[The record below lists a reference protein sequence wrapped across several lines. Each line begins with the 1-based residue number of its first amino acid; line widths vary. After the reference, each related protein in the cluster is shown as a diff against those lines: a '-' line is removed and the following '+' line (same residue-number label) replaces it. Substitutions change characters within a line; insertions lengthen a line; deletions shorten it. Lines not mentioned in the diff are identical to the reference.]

1 MRVLTITPESDAFR
15 AIASEI
21 DTVEFVL
28 ASSLSLGLSLLN
40 QGSWGLVL
48 LDSAID
54 PDLTL
59 DLVERLVGASH
70 RVVVVVRDEPM
81 TNTFQALERGATDT
95 LLWPISAADL
105 RDTLAR
111 VGSSKAFRTRPE
123 RTSAK
128 NDASS
133 AHAKGSAALI
143 GESGQMMAAVKTVA
157 RVADSTA
164 TVLLH
169 GESGTGKE
177 LFARLLHEKSARSAA
192 PFVAL
197 NCAAIPEALLES
209 ELFGHEKGAFT
220 GAVGRK
226 VGRFERAHGG
236 TLFLDEVGDLSLG
249 AQAKVLRALQER
261 EVERVGGEGVLH
273 VDVRVVAATN
283 KDLARE
289 VAHGRFREDLY
300 YRLAV
305 VVLTLP
311 PLRERGDDIR
321 LLAEH
326 CVARFACTHRRAT
339 RAISREALAL
349 MAAYPWPGNVRQ
361 LYNVLERA
369 VLLADGPVLLPAHLP
384 VEVRTPAHG
393 TLHGGV
399 GAFRSV
405 ASLHTPGQGLP
416 QYGLPSHVLQ
426 GAGLPGYGHPSQNP
440 PAQGISGQG
449 MSGAS
454 AHIVGTGPAEGLLPL
469 GELERRHI
477 AHALALTGGHL
488 ARAAELL
495 GIHRNTLRRKLQDYA
510 EASGHPPHHAG
521 IQGAPTSAEQEG
533 VVPLVFEMP
542 ALDQLS

>member
-1 MRVLTITPESDAFR
+1 MALSYMAPQDELYLADSGIL
-15 AIASEI
+15 AI
-21 DTVEFVL
+21 
-28 ASSLSLGLSLLN
+28 
-40 QGSWGLVL
+40 
-48 LDSAID
+48 
-54 PDLTL
+54 P
-59 DLVERLVGASH
+59 
-70 RVVVVVRDEPM
+70 
-81 TNTFQALERGATDT
+81 
-95 LLWPISAADL
+95 
-105 RDTLAR
+105 
-111 VGSSKAFRTRPE
+111 
-123 RTSAK
+123 
-128 NDASS
+128 
-133 AHAKGSAALI
+133 I
-143 GESGQMMAAVKTVA
+143 GESGRMLAAVKTIA

-177 LFARLLHEKSARSAA
+177 LFARLLHEKSARDTG

-261 EVERVGGEGVLH
+261 EVERVGGEGTLR

-289 VAHGRFREDLY
+289 VALGRFREDLY

-326 CVARFACTHRRAT
+326 CVARFAYEHRRAT

-384 VEVRTPAHG
+384 AEVRAPLHGFTSAPGTFG
-393 TLHGGV
+393 TLPTPSHGIP
-399 GAFRSV
+399 S
-405 ASLHTPGQGLP
+405 QGLP
-416 QYGLPSHVLQ
+416 SYAAPSYAATGYAVPSYAAPGQ
-426 GAGLPGYGHPSQNP
+426 DVPAVSYPGA
-440 PAQGISGQG
+440 
-449 MSGAS
+449 AS
-454 AHIVGTGPAEGLLPL
+454 AEGLLPL

-495 GIHRNTLRRKLQDYA
+495 GIHRNTLRRKLQEYGGGTTSHAHPA
-510 EASGHPPHHAG
+510 EAPTDSSRTDENG
-521 IQGAPTSAEQEG
+521 I
-533 VVPLVFEMP
+533 VPLTFGEMP
-542 ALDQLS
+542 SSDQIS

>member
-1 MRVLTITPESDAFR
+1 MTDRYSTAPSPSPSPTAP
-15 AIASEI
+15 
-21 DTVEFVL
+21 
-28 ASSLSLGLSLLN
+28 
-40 QGSWGLVL
+40 
-48 LDSAID
+48 
-54 PDLTL
+54 
-59 DLVERLVGASH
+59 
-70 RVVVVVRDEPM
+70 RDELHP
-81 TNTFQALERGATDT
+81 TDAGIP
-95 LLWPISAADL
+95 LIP
-105 RDTLAR
+105 
-111 VGSSKAFRTRPE
+111 
-123 RTSAK
+123 
-128 NDASS
+128 
-133 AHAKGSAALI
+133 I
-143 GESGQMMAAVKTVA
+143 GESGRMLSAVKTIA

-226 VGRFERAHGG
+226 VGRFERADGG

-289 VAHGRFREDLY
+289 VALGRFREDLY

-326 CVARFACTHRRAT
+326 CVARFACAHRRAT

-361 LYNVLERA
+361 LNNVLERA

-384 VEVRTPAHG
+384 AEIRAPVHG
-393 TLHGGV
+393 LHGV
-399 GAFRSV
+399 GSSMA
-405 ASLHTPGQGLP
+405 ATPMQTPSTGLP
-416 QYGLPSHVLQ
+416 HYGLSSYGLPN
-426 GAGLPGYGHPSQNP
+426 AGLPGYGLPTQAE
-440 PAQGISGQG
+440 PASVA
-449 MSGAS
+449 GA
-454 AHIVGTGPAEGLLPL
+454 GPAASLLPL

-495 GIHRNTLRRKLQDYA
+495 GIHRNTLRRKLQEYA
-510 EASGHPPHHAG
+510 EASGLPSHQMG
-521 IQGAPTSAEQEG
+521 TQGTATGSEQDA
-533 VVPLVFEMP
+533 VVPLTFEMP
-542 ALDQLS
+542 QPDQLS

>member
-1 MRVLTITPESDAFR
+1 
-15 AIASEI
+15 
-21 DTVEFVL
+21 
-28 ASSLSLGLSLLN
+28 
-40 QGSWGLVL
+40 VL

-54 PDLTL
+54 PGLTL
-59 DLVERLVGASH
+59 DLVERLVSASH
-70 RVVVVVRDEPM
+70 RVVVLVREEPM
-81 TNTFQALERGATDT
+81 AATFNALERGATDA
-95 LLWPISAADL
+95 LLWPLAVAEL
-105 RDTLAR
+105 RETIAR
-111 VGSSKAFRTRPE
+111 CGPAKAVR
-123 RTSAK
+123 
-128 NDASS
+128 
-133 AHAKGSAALI
+133 AHAERKDAKSEAPATRGKGPVRLI
-143 GESGQMMAAVKTVA
+143 GESARMLSAVKTIA

-177 LFARLLHEKSARSAA
+177 LFARLLHEKSARGSA

-236 TLFLDEVGDLSLG
+236 TLFLDEVADLSLG
-249 AQAKVLRALQER
+249 AQAKVLRALQEH

-289 VAHGRFREDLY
+289 VALGRFREDLY

-326 CVARFACTHRRAT
+326 CVARFACAHRRGT

-361 LYNVLERA
+361 LNNVLERA

-384 VEVRTPAHG
+384 TEVRAPMPG
-393 TLHGGV
+393 LNGV
-399 GAFRSV
+399 GPA
-405 ASLHTPGQGLP
+405 AAIGPMQTPSNGLP
-416 QYGLPSHVLQ
+416 HYGLASYGHPNS
-426 GAGLPGYGHPSQNP
+426 GLPGYGL
-440 PAQGISGQG
+440 PAQTWSGG
-449 MSGAS
+449 SVAS
-454 AHIVGTGPAEGLLPL
+454 AAGTGSVEALLPL

-495 GIHRNTLRRKLQDYA
+495 GIHRNTLRRKLQEYA
-510 EASGHPPHHAG
+510 EASGLPPHPAVTQSAG
-521 IQGAPTSAEQEG
+521 ASVEQDA
-533 VVPLVFEMP
+533 VVPVVFEMP
-542 ALDQLS
+542 QPDQLS

>member
-1 MRVLTITPESDAFR
+1 ML
-15 AIASEI
+15 
-21 DTVEFVL
+21 
-28 ASSLSLGLSLLN
+28 
-40 QGSWGLVL
+40 
-48 LDSAID
+48 
-54 PDLTL
+54 
-59 DLVERLVGASH
+59 
-70 RVVVVVRDEPM
+70 
-81 TNTFQALERGATDT
+81 
-95 LLWPISAADL
+95 
-105 RDTLAR
+105 
-111 VGSSKAFRTRPE
+111 
-123 RTSAK
+123 
-128 NDASS
+128 
-133 AHAKGSAALI
+133 
-143 GESGQMMAAVKTVA
+143 AAVKTIA

-177 LFARLLHEKSARSAA
+177 LFARLLHEKSARGAA

-261 EVERVGGEGVLH
+261 EVERVGGEGVLQ

-289 VAHGRFREDLY
+289 VAMGRFREDLY

-326 CVARFACTHRRAT
+326 CVARFAYAHRRAT

-384 VEVRTPAHG
+384 LEVRAPLHG
-393 TLHGGV
+393 ALHGGV
-399 GAFRSV
+399 GAFG
-405 ASLHTPGQGLP
+405 AAAPFQTPSQGLP
-416 QYGLPSHVLQ
+416 HYGLPHY
-426 GAGLPGYGHPSQNP
+426 GLPNQHL
-440 PAQGISGQG
+440 PAQGVSSQG
-449 MSGAS
+449 MSGTA

-477 AHALALTGGHL
+477 AHALSLTGGHL

-495 GIHRNTLRRKLQDYA
+495 GIHRNTLRRKLQEYGLGETPADGARAGTADVEVPVPDGA
-510 EASGHPPHHAG
+510 ESHRDWSKLG
-521 IQGAPTSAEQEG
+521 SALADL
-533 VVPLVFEMP
+533 VPILPQSDLGPSLSLVCS
-542 ALDQLS
+542 AA

>member
-1 MRVLTITPESDAFR
+1 MTDVQAAANSPTMGPEALSR
-15 AIASEI
+15 A
-21 DTVEFVL
+21 DMD
-28 ASSLSLGLSLLN
+28 
-40 QGSWGLVL
+40 GLVC
-48 LDSAID
+48 
-54 PDLTL
+54 P
-59 DLVERLVGASH
+59 
-70 RVVVVVRDEPM
+70 
-81 TNTFQALERGATDT
+81 
-95 LLWPISAADL
+95 
-105 RDTLAR
+105 
-111 VGSSKAFRTRPE
+111 
-123 RTSAK
+123 
-128 NDASS
+128 
-133 AHAKGSAALI
+133 I
-143 GESGQMMAAVKTVA
+143 GESGRMLSAVKTIA

-177 LFARLLHEKSARSAA
+177 LFARLLHEKSARAPQ

-226 VGRFERAHGG
+226 AGRFERAHGG

-289 VAHGRFREDLY
+289 VQLGRFREDLY

-326 CVARFACTHRRAT
+326 CVARFACAHRRPT

-361 LYNVLERA
+361 LSNVLERA

-384 VEVRTPAHG
+384 AEVRAPAPHLGPVLAAPMTP
-393 TLHGGV
+393 
-399 GAFRSV
+399 SD
-405 ASLHTPGQGLP
+405 GLP
-416 QYGLPSHVLQ
+416 HYGLSSYGMPAGGLSGYGLPAQAFAPARALD
-426 GAGLPGYGHPSQNP
+426 AGSP
-440 PAQGISGQG
+440 
-449 MSGAS
+449 
-454 AHIVGTGPAEGLLPL
+454 GTGSGEALLPL

-510 EASGHPPHHAG
+510 EASGHPMQQLVTKSDAAG
-521 IQGAPTSAEQEG
+521 AEEDRAM
-533 VVPLVFEMP
+533 PFALEMP
-542 ALDQLS
+542 ASDQIS

>member
-1 MRVLTITPESDAFR
+1 MTDVYATAHSPFAPQDELDRLDA
-15 AIASEI
+15 
-21 DTVEFVL
+21 
-28 ASSLSLGLSLLN
+28 
-40 QGSWGLVL
+40 GSPL
-48 LDSAID
+48 I
-54 PDLTL
+54 P
-59 DLVERLVGASH
+59 
-70 RVVVVVRDEPM
+70 
-81 TNTFQALERGATDT
+81 
-95 LLWPISAADL
+95 
-105 RDTLAR
+105 
-111 VGSSKAFRTRPE
+111 
-123 RTSAK
+123 
-128 NDASS
+128 
-133 AHAKGSAALI
+133 I
-143 GESGQMMAAVKTVA
+143 GESGGMLSAVKTIA

-177 LFARLLHEKSARSAA
+177 LFARLLHEKSARAAA

-220 GAVGRK
+220 GAIGRK

-236 TLFLDEVGDLSLG
+236 TLFLDEVADLSLG
-249 AQAKVLRALQER
+249 AQAKVLRALQEH

-326 CVARFACTHRRAT
+326 CVARFACAHRRAT

-384 VEVRTPAHG
+384 LEVRTPVQG
-393 TLHGGV
+393 LNGV
-399 GAFRSV
+399 GAPATTFATAGPV
-405 ASLHTPGQGLP
+405 QTPSHGLP
-416 QYGLPSHVLQ
+416 HYGLPSYGLPS
-426 GAGLPGYGHPSQNP
+426 GGLPGYGLPSQVP
-440 PAQGISGQG
+440 TGAPLPAD
-449 MSGAS
+449 
-454 AHIVGTGPAEGLLPL
+454 GLLPL

-510 EASGHPPHHAG
+510 DASGHPVDHAATPDASTNTQPESVTPMG
-521 IQGAPTSAEQEG
+521 
-533 VVPLVFEMP
+533 FEMP
-542 ALDQLS
+542 APDQLS

>member
-1 MRVLTITPESDAFR
+1 MTDARTAPHVHIAPHDELYPIESG
-15 AIASEI
+15 
-21 DTVEFVL
+21 T
-28 ASSLSLGLSLLN
+28 SL
-40 QGSWGLVL
+40 V
-48 LDSAID
+48 
-54 PDLTL
+54 P
-59 DLVERLVGASH
+59 
-70 RVVVVVRDEPM
+70 
-81 TNTFQALERGATDT
+81 
-95 LLWPISAADL
+95 
-105 RDTLAR
+105 
-111 VGSSKAFRTRPE
+111 
-123 RTSAK
+123 
-128 NDASS
+128 
-133 AHAKGSAALI
+133 I
-143 GESGQMMAAVKTVA
+143 GESGRMLTAVKTIA

-177 LFARLLHEKSARSAA
+177 LFARLLHEKSDRGAG

-197 NCAAIPEALLES
+197 NCAAIPETLLES

-220 GAVGRK
+220 GAIGRK
-226 VGRFERAHGG
+226 MGRFERAHGG

-261 EVERVGGEGVLH
+261 EVERVGGEGVLR

-289 VAHGRFREDLY
+289 VALGRFREDLY

-326 CVARFACTHRRAT
+326 CVARFACEHRRAT
-339 RAISREALAL
+339 RAISREALTL
-349 MAAYPWPGNVRQ
+349 LAAYAWPGNVRQ

-369 VLLADGPVLLPAHLP
+369 VLLAEGPVLLPAHLP
-384 VEVRTPAHG
+384 PEVRAPVQGFLGGPAAFGPLPTPSHG
-393 TLHGGV
+393 FPSY
-399 GAFRSV
+399 A
-405 ASLHTPGQGLP
+405 TPG
-416 QYGLPSHVLQ
+416 YGLPSH
-426 GAGLPGYGHPSQNP
+426 ASPGGSSTPQH
-440 PAQGISGQG
+440 A
-449 MSGAS
+449 A
-454 AHIVGTGPAEGLLPL
+454 APAEGLLPL

-510 EASGHPPHHAG
+510 EAAGHPSPLAATSCPEPDSG
-521 IQGAPTSAEQEG
+521 PEDVLPPT
-533 VVPLVFEMP
+533 FEMP
-542 ALDQLS
+542 RSDQIS

>member
-1 MRVLTITPESDAFR
+1 MTDVHAATTSPTTGREDFPFADA
-15 AIASEI
+15 
-21 DTVEFVL
+21 DP
-28 ASSLSLGLSLLN
+28 
-40 QGSWGLVL
+40 LV
-48 LDSAID
+48 S
-54 PDLTL
+54 P
-59 DLVERLVGASH
+59 
-70 RVVVVVRDEPM
+70 
-81 TNTFQALERGATDT
+81 
-95 LLWPISAADL
+95 
-105 RDTLAR
+105 
-111 VGSSKAFRTRPE
+111 
-123 RTSAK
+123 
-128 NDASS
+128 
-133 AHAKGSAALI
+133 I
-143 GESGQMMAAVKTVA
+143 GESGRMLAAVKTIA

-177 LFARLLHEKSARSAA
+177 LFARLLHDKSARGAQ

-226 VGRFERAHGG
+226 AGRFERAHGG

-249 AQAKVLRALQER
+249 AQAKVLRALQEH

-289 VAHGRFREDLY
+289 VQRGRFREDLY

-326 CVARFACTHRRAT
+326 CVARFACAHRRPT

-369 VLLADGPVLLPAHLP
+369 VLLADGPVLVPAHLP
-384 VEVRTPAHG
+384 AEVRAPVQSFAVSREMDGAMTPSH
-393 TLHGGV
+393 
-399 GAFRSV
+399 
-405 ASLHTPGQGLP
+405 GLP
-416 QYGLPSHVLQ
+416 HYGLPSYGMPAGGLS
-426 GAGLPGYGHPSQNP
+426 GYGLPAQSFIPSNAATAGTP
-440 PAQGISGQG
+440 GSGPG
-449 MSGAS
+449 E
-454 AHIVGTGPAEGLLPL
+454 TLLPL

-495 GIHRNTLRRKLQDYA
+495 GIHRNTLRRKLQEYA
-510 EASGHPPHHAG
+510 EASGHPMPQLATKSDSAG
-521 IQGAPTSAEQEG
+521 QQDQVVPFALEMPTSGQI
-533 VVPLVFEMP
+533 
-542 ALDQLS
+542 S

>member
-1 MRVLTITPESDAFR
+1 MTEAQAAANSPTTG
-15 AIASEI
+15 SE
-21 DTVEFVL
+21 E
-28 ASSLSLGLSLLN
+28 LSLA
-40 QGSWGLVL
+40 
-48 LDSAID
+48 DA
-54 PDLTL
+54 
-59 DLVERLVGASH
+59 GAVMS
-70 RVVVVVRDEPM
+70 P
-81 TNTFQALERGATDT
+81 
-95 LLWPISAADL
+95 
-105 RDTLAR
+105 
-111 VGSSKAFRTRPE
+111 
-123 RTSAK
+123 
-128 NDASS
+128 
-133 AHAKGSAALI
+133 I
-143 GESGQMMAAVKTVA
+143 GESGRMLAAVKTIA

-177 LFARLLHEKSARSAA
+177 LFARLLHEKSARSAQ

-226 VGRFERAHGG
+226 AGRFERAHGG

-249 AQAKVLRALQER
+249 AQAKVLRALQEH

-289 VAHGRFREDLY
+289 VQLGRFREDLY

-326 CVARFACTHRRAT
+326 CVARFACAHRRPT

-361 LYNVLERA
+361 LSNVLERA

-384 VEVRTPAHG
+384 ADVRAPAPDLG
-393 TLHGGV
+393 LAIT
-399 GAFRSV
+399 
-405 ASLHTPGQGLP
+405 ASMTPGRGLP
-416 QYGLPSHVLQ
+416 HYGLPSYGMPAGGLS
-426 GAGLPGYGHPSQNP
+426 GYGLPAQSVMPSNAATAGTP
-440 PAQGISGQG
+440 GSGPG
-449 MSGAS
+449 E
-454 AHIVGTGPAEGLLPL
+454 TLLPL

-495 GIHRNTLRRKLQDYA
+495 GIHRNTLRRKLQEYA
-510 EASGHPPHHAG
+510 EASGHPMPHLATKSDSAG
-521 IQGAPTSAEQEG
+521 EQDQ
-533 VVPLVFEMP
+533 VVPFALEMP
-542 ALDQLS
+542 ASDQIS

>member
-1 MRVLTITPESDAFR
+1 MRVLVITTESEALSAVASRIDA
-15 AIASEI
+15 
-21 DTVEFVL
+21 VEFVF
-28 ASSLSLGLSLLN
+28 ATSLSAGLALLGQS
-40 QGSWGLVL
+40 SWALVL
-48 LDSAID
+48 LDSALD
-54 PDLTL
+54 PDITL
-59 DLVERLVGASH
+59 DLVERLVSASH
-70 RVVVVVRDEPM
+70 RVIVLVREDPV
-81 TNTFQALERGATDT
+81 TLTFKALERGAADA
-95 LLWPISAADL
+95 LLWPVAPVELGEAIARCAPSAA
-105 RDTLAR
+105 AR
-111 VGSSKAFRTRPE
+111 PRPE
-123 RTSAK
+123 TRTVKIDRPVSG
-128 NDASS
+128 
-133 AHAKGSAALI
+133 KGNSYALV
-143 GESGQMMAAVKTVA
+143 GESGRMLAAVKTIA

-177 LFARLLHEKSARSAA
+177 LFARLLHEKSARDTG

-261 EVERVGGEGVLH
+261 EVERVGGEGTLR

-289 VAHGRFREDLY
+289 VALGRFREDLY

-326 CVARFACTHRRAT
+326 CVARFAYEHRRAT

-384 VEVRTPAHG
+384 AEVRAPLHGFASAPGTFG
-393 TLHGGV
+393 TLP
-399 GAFRSV
+399 
-405 ASLHTPGQGLP
+405 T
-416 QYGLPSHVLQ
+416 PSH
-426 GAGLPGYGHPSQNP
+426 GIPSYGPSQGGP
-440 PAQGISGQG
+440 
-449 MSGAS
+449 GAS
-454 AHIVGTGPAEGLLPL
+454 YAGVAGGSAEGLLPL

-495 GIHRNTLRRKLQDYA
+495 GIHRNTLRRKLQEYGLSETPSDF
-510 EASGHPPHHAG
+510 SCAG
-521 IQGAPTSAEQEG
+521 TGRDVETAIMEG
-533 VVPLVFEMP
+533 VEGPRGNEWGGHQSPLATALPMRPQLDSAP
-542 ALDQLS
+542 ALAMTFNAA

>member
-1 MRVLTITPESDAFR
+1 ML
-15 AIASEI
+15 
-21 DTVEFVL
+21 
-28 ASSLSLGLSLLN
+28 
-40 QGSWGLVL
+40 
-48 LDSAID
+48 
-54 PDLTL
+54 
-59 DLVERLVGASH
+59 
-70 RVVVVVRDEPM
+70 
-81 TNTFQALERGATDT
+81 
-95 LLWPISAADL
+95 
-105 RDTLAR
+105 
-111 VGSSKAFRTRPE
+111 
-123 RTSAK
+123 
-128 NDASS
+128 
-133 AHAKGSAALI
+133 
-143 GESGQMMAAVKTVA
+143 AAVKTIA

-177 LFARLLHEKSARSAA
+177 LFARLLHEKSARGAQ

-226 VGRFERAHGG
+226 AGRFERAHGG

-289 VAHGRFREDLY
+289 VQLGRFREDLY

-326 CVARFACTHRRAT
+326 CVARFACAHRRHT

-349 MAAYPWPGNVRQ
+349 MAAHPWPGNVRQ

-384 VEVRTPAHG
+384 AEVRAPAPDIGPMVGPPMTPSH
-393 TLHGGV
+393 
-399 GAFRSV
+399 
-405 ASLHTPGQGLP
+405 GLP
-416 QYGLPSHVLQ
+416 HYGLPSYGMAAGGLA
-426 GAGLPGYGHPSQNP
+426 GYGLPAQSTSP
-440 PAQGISGQG
+440 PGAAFGGAQVPGSG
-449 MSGAS
+449 SGEA
-454 AHIVGTGPAEGLLPL
+454 LLPL

-495 GIHRNTLRRKLQDYA
+495 GIHRNTLRRKLQEYA
-510 EASGHPPHHAG
+510 EASGHPMQQLTTTGDTA
-521 IQGAPTSAEQEG
+521 SVEQDRA
-533 VVPLVFEMP
+533 VPFVLEMP
-542 ALDQLS
+542 ASDQIS

>member
-1 MRVLTITPESDAFR
+1 ML
-15 AIASEI
+15 
-21 DTVEFVL
+21 
-28 ASSLSLGLSLLN
+28 
-40 QGSWGLVL
+40 
-48 LDSAID
+48 
-54 PDLTL
+54 
-59 DLVERLVGASH
+59 
-70 RVVVVVRDEPM
+70 
-81 TNTFQALERGATDT
+81 
-95 LLWPISAADL
+95 
-105 RDTLAR
+105 
-111 VGSSKAFRTRPE
+111 
-123 RTSAK
+123 
-128 NDASS
+128 
-133 AHAKGSAALI
+133 
-143 GESGQMMAAVKTVA
+143 AAVKTIA

-177 LFARLLHEKSARSAA
+177 LFARLLHEKSARGAA

-220 GAVGRK
+220 GATGRK
-226 VGRFERAHGG
+226 IGRFERAHGG

-289 VAHGRFREDLY
+289 VALGRFREDLY

-305 VVLTLP
+305 VVLMLP

-326 CVARFACTHRRAT
+326 CVARFACEHRRAT

-361 LYNVLERA
+361 LHNVLERA

-384 VEVRTPAHG
+384 VEVRTPL
-393 TLHGGV
+393 LHETAG
-399 GAFRSV
+399 
-405 ASLHTPGQGLP
+405 ASLGLAQTPSQGLP
-416 QYGLPSHVLQ
+416 HYGLSSYGMPSGGLSGYALPSQLPSSPGLAGTASHVVA
-426 GAGLPGYGHPSQNP
+426 AGP
-440 PAQGISGQG
+440 
-449 MSGAS
+449 
-454 AHIVGTGPAEGLLPL
+454 TEKLLPL

-495 GIHRNTLRRKLQDYA
+495 GIHRNTLRRKLQEYA
-510 EASGHPPHHAG
+510 DASGHPAHPAVAQSDAAG
-521 IQGAPTSAEQEG
+521 AEQSSAMPF
-533 VVPLVFEMP
+533 VLEMP
-542 ALDQLS
+542 GSDQIS

>member
-1 MRVLTITPESDAFR
+1 MTDAATAPHVHMAPHDELHSIDAGTPL
-15 AIASEI
+15 I
-21 DTVEFVL
+21 
-28 ASSLSLGLSLLN
+28 
-40 QGSWGLVL
+40 
-48 LDSAID
+48 
-54 PDLTL
+54 P
-59 DLVERLVGASH
+59 
-70 RVVVVVRDEPM
+70 
-81 TNTFQALERGATDT
+81 
-95 LLWPISAADL
+95 
-105 RDTLAR
+105 
-111 VGSSKAFRTRPE
+111 
-123 RTSAK
+123 
-128 NDASS
+128 
-133 AHAKGSAALI
+133 I
-143 GESGQMMAAVKTVA
+143 GESGRMLTVVKTIA

-177 LFARLLHEKSARSAA
+177 LFARLLHEKSDRSTG

-197 NCAAIPEALLES
+197 NCAAIPETLLES

-226 VGRFERAHGG
+226 MGRFERAHGG

-261 EVERVGGEGVLH
+261 EVERVGGEGVLR

-289 VAHGRFREDLY
+289 VALGRFREDLY

-326 CVARFACTHRRAT
+326 CVARFACEHRRAT
-339 RAISREALAL
+339 RAISREALTL
-349 MAAYPWPGNVRQ
+349 LAAYAWPGNVRQ

-369 VLLADGPVLLPAHLP
+369 VLLAEGPVLLPAHLP
-384 VEVRTPAHG
+384 PEVRAPVQGFLGGPAAFGPLPTPSHG
-393 TLHGGV
+393 FPSYAT
-399 GAFRSV
+399 APSY
-405 ASLHTPGQGLP
+405 ATPGSGVP
-416 QYGLPSHVLQ
+416 QQPT
-426 GAGLPGYGHPSQNP
+426 A
-440 PAQGISGQG
+440 
-449 MSGAS
+449 
-454 AHIVGTGPAEGLLPL
+454 PAEGLLPL

-495 GIHRNTLRRKLQDYA
+495 GIHRNTLRRKLQEYA
-510 EASGHPPHHAG
+510 EVAGHPSPLAATASPEADG
-521 IQGAPTSAEQEG
+521 GPEDVLPPT
-533 VVPLVFEMP
+533 FEMP
-542 ALDQLS
+542 RSDQIS

>member
-1 MRVLTITPESDAFR
+1 MRVLAITPESNSFR
-15 AIASEI
+15 SVASEI
-21 DTVEFVL
+21 DAVEFVL
-28 ASSLSLGLSLLN
+28 ADTLSTGLALLA
-40 QGSWGLVL
+40 QGSYGLVL
-48 LDSAID
+48 LDAAMD

-59 DLVERLVGASH
+59 DLLERLCGASH
-70 RVVVVVRDEPM
+70 RVVVIARANPM
-81 TNTFQALERGATDT
+81 ALTVQALERGAADT
-95 LLWPISAADL
+95 LIWPIGVAELREVIARCGPSTKVSRAQRDRAAV
-105 RDTLAR
+105 R
-111 VGSSKAFRTRPE
+111 SEP
-123 RTSAK
+123 
-128 NDASS
+128 SS
-133 AHAKGSAALI
+133 APGKGVVNLVGDSPRMV
-143 GESGQMMAAVKTVA
+143 EAVKTIA

-177 LFARLLHEKSARSAA
+177 LFARLLHDKSARGAQ

-226 VGRFERAHGG
+226 AGRFERAHGG

-249 AQAKVLRALQER
+249 AQAKVLRALQEH

-289 VAHGRFREDLY
+289 VQRGRFREDLY

-326 CVARFACTHRRAT
+326 CVARFACAHRRPT

-369 VLLADGPVLLPAHLP
+369 VLLADGPVLVPAHLP
-384 VEVRTPAHG
+384 AEVRAPVQSFAVSCEMDGAMTPSHAFPSHG
-393 TLHGGV
+393 SSRKPFPTDSLSTSLHGE
-399 GAFRSV
+399 R
-405 ASLHTPGQGLP
+405 
-416 QYGLPSHVLQ
+416 
-426 GAGLPGYGHPSQNP
+426 
-440 PAQGISGQG
+440 
-449 MSGAS
+449 
-454 AHIVGTGPAEGLLPL
+454 LLPL

-477 AHALALTGGHL
+477 AQALALTGGHI
-488 ARAAELL
+488 ARSAELL
-495 GIHRNTLRRKLQDYA
+495 GIHRNTLRRKLQEYGLT
-510 EASGHPPHHAG
+510 EAPADSGSAVAVITDVEIPISQPLESLGWGDAG
-521 IQGAPTSAEQEG
+521 ADMPTLVPVLPLGAPSLA
-533 VVPLVFEMP
+533 M
-542 ALDQLS
+542 ACHAA

>member
-1 MRVLTITPESDAFR
+1 MTHAREAAPPCLVPQDE
-15 AIASEI
+15 
-21 DTVEFVL
+21 
-28 ASSLSLGLSLLN
+28 LSLVDHGITMS
-40 QGSWGLVL
+40 
-48 LDSAID
+48 
-54 PDLTL
+54 P
-59 DLVERLVGASH
+59 
-70 RVVVVVRDEPM
+70 
-81 TNTFQALERGATDT
+81 
-95 LLWPISAADL
+95 
-105 RDTLAR
+105 
-111 VGSSKAFRTRPE
+111 
-123 RTSAK
+123 
-128 NDASS
+128 
-133 AHAKGSAALI
+133 I
-143 GESGQMMAAVKTVA
+143 GESGRMLSAVKTIA

-177 LFARLLHEKSARSAA
+177 LFARLLHDKSGRAA
-192 PFVAL
+192 GPFVAL

-226 VGRFERAHGG
+226 AGRFERADGG

-261 EVERVGGEGVLH
+261 EVERVGGEGVLR

-283 KDLARE
+283 RDLARE
-289 VAHGRFREDLY
+289 VALGRFREDLY

-326 CVARFACTHRRAT
+326 CVARFACEHRRPT

-369 VLLADGPVLLPAHLP
+369 LLLADGPVLLPAHLP
-384 VEVRTPAHG
+384 PEVRAPLQGFTALPGSLA
-393 TLHGGV
+393 
-399 GAFRSV
+399 GAL
-405 ASLHTPGQGLP
+405 AGPLAT
-416 QYGLPSHVLQ
+416 PSHGFPRYDSPLSAA
-426 GAGLPGYGHPSQNP
+426 GAG
-440 PAQGISGQG
+440 
-449 MSGAS
+449 
-454 AHIVGTGPAEGLLPL
+454 ERLLPL

-495 GIHRNTLRRKLQDYA
+495 GIHRNTLRRKLQEYA
-510 EASGHPPHHAG
+510 E
-521 IQGAPTSAEQEG
+521 TSAAAAQPSATRGGARDLEEERLPPVAFG
-533 VVPLVFEMP
+533 EMP
-542 ALDQLS
+542 PPDQLS